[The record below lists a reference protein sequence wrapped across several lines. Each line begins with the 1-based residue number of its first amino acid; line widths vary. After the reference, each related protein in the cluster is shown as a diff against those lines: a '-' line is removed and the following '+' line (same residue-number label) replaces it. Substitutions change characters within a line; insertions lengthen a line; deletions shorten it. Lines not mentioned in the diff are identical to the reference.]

1 MNLSK
6 SQNILT
12 IVFISLML
20 INILAGVSLFQDEV
34 SEILSIFLG
43 IYGVHF
49 SIIITFYFVEKRSNA
64 QKIIVEKFKIFLLLF
79 LVLAWNVIM
88 LFVTY
93 SCPDTTENLQDKLM
107 EATKFADFLIAA
119 GIIWLYN
126 GNNKIELLS
135 SDILEE

>member
-1 MNLSK
+1 
-6 SQNILT
+6 
-12 IVFISLML
+12 
-20 INILAGVSLFQDEV
+20 
-34 SEILSIFLG
+34 
-43 IYGVHF
+43 VHF
-49 SIIITFYFVEKRSNA
+49 SIILTFYFVEKRSNA

-107 EATKFADFLIAA
+107 EATKFVDFLIAA

-126 GNNKIELLS
+126 GNNKSELLP